1 MIFEEALKAVRSKEA
16 IAFRN
21 SWEGDKFIFCQ
32 IPTTI
37 SANIIPN
44 MQSLP
49 DIVKTN
55 ILEEGYCA
63 IHYIN
68 QICIFENGNI
78 TYYIPNG
85 EDMFATDWKIIS
97 NTIPC

>member
-21 SWEGDKFIFCQ
+21 SWEGHKFIFCQ
-32 IPTTI
+32 IPATI
-37 SANIIPN
+37 STNIIPN

-49 DIVKTN
+49 DIVKN
-55 ILEEGYCA
+55 EILKKDYA
-63 IHYIN
+63 IISYIN
-68 QICIFENGNI
+68 QICAFKDGNI
-78 TYYIPNG
+78 TYYIPSG
-85 EDMFATDWKIIS
+85 EDIFALDWKIIS

>member
-1 MIFEEALKAVRSKEA
+1 MIFEEAIKAIKSKELLLSEVSGKM
-16 IAFRN
+16 INLYF
-21 SWEGDKFIFCQ
+21 DQ
-32 IPTTI
+32 IPATI

-55 ILEEGYCA
+55 ILKEGYCA

-78 TYYIPNG
+78 TYYIPSG

>member
-16 IAFRN
+16 IAFRS

-37 SANIIPN
+37 SVNIIPN

-68 QICIFENGNI
+68 
-78 TYYIPNG
+78 
-85 EDMFATDWKIIS
+85 
-97 NTIPC
+97 

>member
-16 IAFRN
+16 IAFRS
-21 SWEGDKFIFCQ
+21 SWEGYKFIFCQ
-32 IPTTI
+32 IPTI

-49 DIVKTN
+49 DIVKN
-55 ILEEGYCA
+55 EILKKDYT
-63 IHYIN
+63 IINYIN
-68 QICIFENGNI
+68 QICVFKDGNI
-78 TYYIPNG
+78 TYYTPNG
-85 EDMFATDWKIIS
+85 EDMFALDWKIIS

>member
-1 MIFEEALKAVRSKEA
+1 MIFEEALKAVRSREV
-16 IAFRN
+16 IAFRS

-55 ILEEGYCA
+55 ILEEGYYA

-78 TYYIPNG
+78 TYYIPSG

-97 NTIPC
+97 DTIPC